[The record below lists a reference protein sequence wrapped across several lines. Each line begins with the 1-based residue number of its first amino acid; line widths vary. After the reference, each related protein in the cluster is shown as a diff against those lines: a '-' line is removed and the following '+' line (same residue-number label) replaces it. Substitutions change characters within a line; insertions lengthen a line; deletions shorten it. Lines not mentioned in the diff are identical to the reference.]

1 MTTIFSFPT
10 NPFAVSPSFL
20 LHSLVNAITQYP
32 KHLLPLSARYKSY
45 IDKQLYYI
53 LFLLRSLH
61 VLLNSLTLLSS
72 SRLHFTL
79 LFSLYNEPQ
88 LVLSPCR
95 EQKMHLFILQQQR
108 SVSLSLSRHSFPLG
122 LHWSFSTLSST
133 KNGTMLSNE
142 PFSYPILQSLMFNSF
157 RFVSFVAK
165 QNTDNI

>member
-61 VLLNSLTLLSS
+61 VLLDSLTLHSS
-72 SRLHFTL
+72 SRLHFAL

-95 EQKMHLFILQQQR
+95 EQTMHLFILQQQR
-108 SVSLSLSRHSFPLG
+108 SVSLSLSSFIPSRFALIFFNPL
-122 LHWSFSTLSST
+122 LHKKWYNAF
-133 KNGTMLSNE
+133 KRAIFLSNTAV
-142 PFSYPILQSLMFNSF
+142 SY
-157 RFVSFVAK
+157 V
-165 QNTDNI
+165 

>member
-45 IDKQLYYI
+45 IDKQLSYI
-53 LFLLRSLH
+53 LFFLRSLH
-61 VLLNSLTLLSS
+61 VLLDSLTLLSS
-72 SRLHFTL
+72 SRLHFAL

-108 SVSLSLSRHSFPLG
+108 SVSLSLSSFIPSRFALIFFNPL
-122 LHWSFSTLSST
+122 LHKKWYNAF
-133 KNGTMLSNE
+133 KRAIFLSNTAV
-142 PFSYPILQSLMFNSF
+142 SY
-157 RFVSFVAK
+157 V
-165 QNTDNI
+165 

>member
-61 VLLNSLTLLSS
+61 VLLDSLTLLSS
-72 SRLHFTL
+72 SRLHFAL

-95 EQKMHLFILQQQR
+95 EQKLHLFILQQQR
-108 SVSLSLSRHSFPLG
+108 SVFLSLSSFIPSRFALIFFNPL
-122 LHWSFSTLSST
+122 LHKKWYNAF
-133 KNGTMLSNE
+133 KRAIFLSNTAV
-142 PFSYPILQSLMFNSF
+142 SY
-157 RFVSFVAK
+157 V
-165 QNTDNI
+165 

>member
-53 LFLLRSLH
+53 LFFLRSLH

-72 SRLHFTL
+72 SRLHFAL

-108 SVSLSLSRHSFPLG
+108 SVFLSLSSFIPSRFALIFFNPL
-122 LHWSFSTLSST
+122 LHKKWYNAF
-133 KNGTMLSNE
+133 KRAIFLSNTAV
-142 PFSYPILQSLMFNSF
+142 SY
-157 RFVSFVAK
+157 V
-165 QNTDNI
+165 

>member
-61 VLLNSLTLLSS
+61 VLLDSLTLLSS
-72 SRLHFTL
+72 SRLHFAL

-108 SVSLSLSRHSFPLG
+108 SVFLSLSSFIPSRFALIFFNPL
-122 LHWSFSTLSST
+122 LHKKWYNAF
-133 KNGTMLSNE
+133 KRAIFLSNTAV
-142 PFSYPILQSLMFNSF
+142 SY
-157 RFVSFVAK
+157 V
-165 QNTDNI
+165 

>member
-1 MTTIFSFPT
+1 MFVVTTIFSFPT

-61 VLLNSLTLLSS
+61 VLLDSLTLLSS
-72 SRLHFTL
+72 SRLHFAL

-108 SVSLSLSRHSFPLG
+108 SVFLSLSSFIPSRFALIFFNPL
-122 LHWSFSTLSST
+122 LHKKWYNAF
-133 KNGTMLSNE
+133 KRAIFLSNTAV
-142 PFSYPILQSLMFNSF
+142 SY
-157 RFVSFVAK
+157 V
-165 QNTDNI
+165 

>member
-1 MTTIFSFPT
+1 MFVVTTIFSFPT

-61 VLLNSLTLLSS
+61 VLLDSLTLLSS
-72 SRLHFTL
+72 SRLHFAL

-95 EQKMHLFILQQQR
+95 EQTMHLFILQQQR
-108 SVSLSLSRHSFPLG
+108 SVFLSLSSFIPSRFALIFFNPL
-122 LHWSFSTLSST
+122 LHKKWYNAF
-133 KNGTMLSNE
+133 KRAIFLSNTAV
-142 PFSYPILQSLMFNSF
+142 SY
-157 RFVSFVAK
+157 V
-165 QNTDNI
+165 